1 MAMKVYQS
9 GDLVVI
15 EKNSEPVI
23 NIKISECSFSI
34 VHNIVYVF
42 NKNNTT
48 IQSYDIVENIQKSS
62 GVAVGNY
69 SQVLTYLNGF
79 ILTGSASTDVLPL
92 EGETYNRITLNFKQ
106 DNTGTSVLFV
116 DPISGNVLQSHDI
129 NSIQAVTNGTDI
141 KIQFTG
147 GHKVLIDSLD
157 LESTYINGTLV
168 TQVLATAI
176 TELNALFVNSGGA
189 IGKLPEITSTNTI
202 LLTAGN
208 NINHTITGNNIVSVD
223 FDISTTG
230 TVPAGNITQVD
241 FERRRIIGGSS
252 LAAGSYT
259 IIVTA
264 YNYFGSTSQTITLTV
279 SASFSNTYSFEG
291 GSGIAIYNGGTI
303 NSVPMYRAADGTGSS
318 DAWSVMCW
326 YKMKNG
332 NKYNFNYP
340 WGFGYVYGGAGTGG
354 VAFQHRYNTLKIY
367 YGEYNDALITLECTK
382 PHGYDTWHCCL
393 ITYSGNSTGTS
404 TANAAAQFKMYID
417 GVAMTLTA
425 TQVTGS
431 NGYTGGIAKSGNAH
445 AVDMS
450 IAGLCSVTG
459 TVKNASTDPVDE
471 VSCWNSELSS
481 SDATALYNSGTPLDL
496 GLFSPSYSNWWR
508 NGDNGDIA
516 SFPTLNDMN
525 ASGTNLTVSGGS
537 VSNYISDVP

>member
-34 VHNIVYVF
+34 VHNVVYVF

-79 ILTGSASTDVLPL
+79 IITGSASTDVLPL

-106 DNTGTSVLFV
+106 DNTGTSILFV
-116 DPISGNVLQSHDI
+116 DPISSNVLQSHDI
-129 NSIQAVTNGTDI
+129 NSIQAVANGTDI

-176 TELNALFVNSGGA
+176 VELNALFANAGGP
-189 IGKLPEITSTNTI
+189 IGKLPEITSSSTI

-208 NINHTITGNNIVSVD
+208 NINYTITGNNIVSIVW
-223 FDISTTG
+223 TNLPTG
-230 TVPAGNITQVD
+230 IAPVVGNI
-241 FERRRIIGGSS
+241 FNIIGGSALS
-252 LAAGSYT
+252 AQT
-259 IIVTA
+259 ITFNVEAI
-264 YNYFGSTSQTITLTV
+264 NYFGSTNLTITLII
-279 SASFSNTYSFEG
+279 SASFTNTYSFEG
-291 GSGIAIYNGGTI
+291 GSGIGIYNAGTI
-303 NSVPMYRAADGTGSS
+303 NSVPLYRPADGTGSS

-326 YKMKNG
+326 YKMVDA
-332 NKYNFNYP
+332 NKYDFNYH
-340 WGFGYVYGGAGTGG
+340 WAYGYIYGGASGG
-354 VAFQHRYNTLKIY
+354 GGGGIAFQTRFNTLKLYFGNY
-367 YGEYNDALITLECTK
+367 YNAYFTLECTK
-382 PHGYDTWHCCL
+382 PHGFDSWHCCL
-393 ITYSGNSTGTS
+393 ITYSGASTGTS
-404 TANAAAQFKMYID
+404 TANAAAQFNMYID

-425 TQVTGS
+425 TQVTGT
-431 NGYTGGIAKSGNAH
+431 NGYTGSIEKSLNAH
-445 AVDMS
+445 AVDMCIS
-450 IAGLCSVTG
+450 GITNVSG
-459 TVKNASTDPVDE
+459 TVKHVDTDPTDE
-471 VSCWNSELSS
+471 ISIWSSELSA
-481 SDATALYNSGTPLDL
+481 SDAVTLYNSGVPLDL
-496 GLFSPSYSNWWR
+496 ALFSPTYNNWWR

-525 ASGTNLTVSGGS
+525 SSGCDLEVSGGS
-537 VSNYISDVP
+537 VANYISDVP